1 MPVSSLFYTESGL
14 RTVWKIV
21 IFFAL
26 TALTLTIFIYFV
38 MFIPLDVLFKD
49 TRLLIIINSFPIFIA
64 VLFSSWVILRFFER
78 KKFAVLGFAFH
89 NAFAGEI
96 KQGLIIGFGIISI
109 VFLFSLLTNAV
120 SVSLSGA
127 GIPLLFINFIIYA
140 FIFFIQCAG
149 EEALFRGYVF
159 QILMEKINKVTAV
172 ITMSV
177 LFSIVHTLNP
187 GISIFAM
194 FNIFLFGVLLS
205 AAYIKTRSLWL
216 PAALHFSWNFSQ
228 SFIFS
233 FPVSGIKI
241 NPTILTIRNNGSA
254 LISGG
259 EFGPEASLLT
269 SIVTLIVIAYIIVS
283 KRFSVSEDMKH
294 ILDKNITEKE
304 NISDEY
310 KRNL

>member
-1 MPVSSLFYTESGL
+1 MPLSSLFYTESGL

-21 IFFAL
+21 IFLAVTLGLL
-26 TALTLTIFIYFV
+26 TVLFYPA
-38 MFIPLDVLFKD
+38 MFLPLDVLFKD

-64 VLFSSWVILRFFER
+64 VLFSSWTILRFVER

-89 NAFAGEI
+89 NTFTGEI
-96 KQGLIIGFGIISI
+96 KKGLILGSGIISI
-109 VFLFSLLTNAV
+109 VFLVSLLTNAV
-120 SVSLSGA
+120 SVSWSGA
-127 GIPLLFINFIIYA
+127 GISLLIINFIIYA

-149 EEALFRGYVF
+149 EEAFFRGYLF
-159 QILMEKINKVTAV
+159 QIIMEKINKITAV
-172 ITMSV
+172 VIMSV
-177 LFSIVHTLNP
+177 LFSIVHMLNP
-187 GISIFAM
+187 EISIFALC
-194 FNIFLFGVLLS
+194 NVFLFGVLLS

-216 PAALHFSWNFSQ
+216 PTALHFSWNFSQ

-233 FPVSGIKI
+233 FPVSGIKL
-241 NPTILTIRNNGSA
+241 NHTIFAVRNNGSV

-283 KRFSVSEDMKH
+283 EKFSISDDMKT
-294 ILDKNITEKE
+294 ILKYNGKEKE
-304 NISDEY
+304 NDED